1 VKIIHKYVLREHA
14 GPLVFAL
21 SALTSLMLLNYVA
34 KQLGNLVGKGL
45 DWQVILEFFLLSIPF
60 TVAMTLPM
68 AVLVAVLYAFSRLA
82 SENEITA
89 LKANGVSMT
98 RLLVPVV
105 LAGGVLTITMIVF
118 NDQVLPRSNH
128 LLRTLQGDIARK
140 KPTFAIKEQIINEVA
155 PNSYFLR
162 TNHLDRET
170 NGMREVTIYDLS
182 DPMRRRTIY
191 ADSGSMA
198 FTEDGS
204 DLQLVLYDGF
214 MQEVPKE
221 TPTQLQRLYFKTD
234 LVRVPGVANAFERDS
249 NDTYKSD
256 REMSVCEL
264 QGEVARYERDYFRSY
279 DDFQRASEAV
289 QKDPRAQVELQ
300 PSLPVTRGP
309 TQRSRVRSLGRAYCD
324 GLAYVQRLNLV
335 QRAGDASIRLAAALA
350 PSVAWAQEPPGA
362 QATRV
367 SSWQTNQQAP
377 PSSARDVVQPPVQ
390 KGDTV
395 KRDSVKRDSVKRDSV
410 KRDSVKRD
418 SVRSDSA
425 KRATVHPDTIK
436 RDSTPAVAPGVVTAD
451 SARRRD
457 EAILRQRA
465 GLPPTST
472 PPPGMPITAADS
484 AATDSATR
492 ARLAGAS
499 PSLAPSMGGG
509 ITQSANVVMETAR
522 SQMLTARSQ
531 MNQFAVEIQKKFAI
545 SMACVI
551 FVLLGAPIALRFP
564 RGGVGLVIGVSLGVF
579 GLYYV
584 GLIAGEALADRS
596 ILTPFWAMWSAN
608 ILFTVVAII
617 LLTRMGHETATSRG
631 GDLAEL
637 FEAFKGLFRRR
648 RRGLA

>member
-45 DWQVILEFFLLSIPF
+45 DWQVIFEFFMLSVPF

-105 LAGGVLTITMIVF
+105 LAGGVLAIGMIAF

-128 LLRTLQGDIARK
+128 RLRTLQGDISRK
-140 KPTFAIKEQIINEVA
+140 KPTFLIKEQIINEVA

-162 TNHLDRET
+162 TNHLNRET

-198 FTEDGS
+198 FTENGS

-234 LVRVPGVANAFERDS
+234 LIRVPGVANAFERDS

-264 QGEVARYERDYFRSY
+264 QSEVARYERDYFRSY
-279 DDFQRASEAV
+279 DDFQRASEAAL
-289 QKDPRAQVELQ
+289 KDPRAQVELQ
-300 PSLPVTRGP
+300 PSLPITQGP
-309 TQRSRVRSLGRAYCD
+309 PQRSRVRSLGRTYCD
-324 GLAYVQRLNLV
+324 GIAYVQRLAVIEQAHDAAV
-335 QRAGDASIRLAAALA
+335 QLAGIVLPRN
-350 PSVAWAQEPPGA
+350 AWAQEAPGVPGA
-362 QATRV
+362 TMPV
-367 SSWQTNQQAP
+367 SDARRPLGAQQQGVPQGAQKGDTTKRD
-377 PSSARDVVQPPVQ
+377 SARAATAKQ
-390 KGDTV
+390 DTV
-395 KRDSVKRDSVKRDSV
+395 KRD
-410 KRDSVKRD
+410 
-418 SVRSDSA
+418 
-425 KRATVHPDTIK
+425 T
-436 RDSTPAVAPGVVTAD
+436 TPALPPGIVSAD

-465 GLPPTST
+465 GLPPSTSA
-472 PPPGMPITAADS
+472 PGQPVTAADS

-492 ARLAGAS
+492 ARALGAS
-499 PSLAPSMGGG
+499 PEDISGRGLAPSMGGG

-522 SQMLTARSQ
+522 SQMLTARAQ

-608 ILFTVVAII
+608 ILFTIVAII
-617 LLTRMGHETATSRG
+617 LLARMGHETATSRG
-631 GDLAEL
+631 GDLTEIL
-637 FEAFKGLFRRR
+637 TAFKGLFRRR
-648 RRGLA
+648 RSGTA